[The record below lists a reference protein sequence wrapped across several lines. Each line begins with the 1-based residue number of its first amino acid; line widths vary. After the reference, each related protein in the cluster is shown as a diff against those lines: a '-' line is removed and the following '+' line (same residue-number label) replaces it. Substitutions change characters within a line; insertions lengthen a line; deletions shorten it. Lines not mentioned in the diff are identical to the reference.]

1 MNIKENKVYKLSYSA
16 MNLINECPRCF
27 WLTQHKL
34 WKRPIGIFPS
44 LPNGMDRILKEYF
57 DLYRDKHLIPAELKE
72 CGEDIKLFD
81 DKQLLSK
88 WQNNFGGITY
98 TDPLGNILM
107 GAVDYILIKNKKLIV
122 LDFKTR
128 GFDLKVNTIEYYRT
142 QLDIYN
148 YLLRKND
155 YETEDY
161 AYLLFYVTDRITEKG
176 QVLFNKVLKKVE
188 INVDNAEKVWKN
200 ALLIINGVCPAEKC
214 EYCKAYEEKIIGE

>member
-1 MNIKENKVYKLSYSA
+1 MIKKQNNIYKLSPSA
-16 MNLINECPRCF
+16 LHLLDECPRCF

-88 WQNNFGGITY
+88 WQNNFSGITY

-161 AYLLFYVTDRITEKG
+161 AYLLFYVTNKITEKG
-176 QVLFNKVLKKVE
+176 EVLFNKVLKKVE